1 MASRRVAPSDPT
13 VFVSPSSSP
22 QKGASLFDFPWTG
35 SGNTSPHATRR
46 ARSAVSHDRVSPSRM
61 SAGLADAR
69 SPIERSDVMPAD
81 FTSAEFFSPP
91 PQQPLGAESRLF
103 EKPDGAQA
111 RKALA
116 NAQAKV
122 ARLRQEN
129 ERLSAHASDLQTV
142 VHRLW
147 SRSGVW
153 SKQDVRQLVSESKRG
168 AVA

>member
-1 MASRRVAPSDPT
+1 
-13 VFVSPSSSP
+13 
-22 QKGASLFDFPWTG
+22 
-35 SGNTSPHATRR
+35 
-46 ARSAVSHDRVSPSRM
+46 M

-69 SPIERSDVMPAD
+69 TPIERSDVVPVDYAYASTD
-81 FTSAEFFSPP
+81 FALQKPS
-91 PQQPLGAESRLF
+91 GESRLS
-103 EKPDGAQA
+103 EKADGPQQ

-116 NAQAKV
+116 DAQAKV

-147 SRSGVW
+147 QRSGVW